1 MPESSKDTSDLER
14 IERRRNQRIERI
26 KRRQRQSEKHR
37 PDATKGRQSG
47 DRLSA
52 DHSHLS
58 GLQLSKNFFGH
69 SRAGHLLTID
79 VVQVENSLYS
89 KHCQCI
95 LI

>member
-1 MPESSKDTSDLER
+1 
-14 IERRRNQRIERI
+14 
-26 KRRQRQSEKHR
+26 
-37 PDATKGRQSG
+37 
-47 DRLSA
+47 
-52 DHSHLS
+52 
-58 GLQLSKNFFGH
+58 LQLSQDFFGH